1 MFDHNA
7 AAGKRV
13 VLLFL
18 FGCEGVEFAFF
29 VRCLA
34 VGMLLG
40 YALIARVAQQFERGT
55 EGQAAGF
62 EQGKIMSF
70 ARAHRHAHDFLG
82 ELVNHNL
89 SFLGVT
95 LFLAGVEAALFFW
108 GRSMRCSLASTTTT
122 VRFKD
127 PSCSAFLPGR

>member
-1 MFDHNA
+1 MFDDNA

-18 FGCEGVEFAFF
+18 LPCEGVEFAFF

-40 YALIARVAQQFERGT
+40 YALIAGVAQKFNGGT
-55 EGQAAGF
+55 KRQTAGF
-62 EQGKIMSF
+62 EKREIMDF
-70 ARAHRHAHDFLG
+70 ARAHGDAHNLLG
-82 ELVNHNL
+82 ELIHDDL

-95 LFLAGVEAALFFW
+95 LFLAGVEPSLFFW

-127 PSCSAFLPGR
+127 PSCNAFLPGK